1 MHELAEDEE
10 FMKKTWREI
19 ADIIS
24 KVPGVDLT
32 GYEQ

>member
-1 MHELAEDEE
+1 MHELAEDDE

-24 KVPGVDLT
+24 KVPGVDMT